1 VTSRVHQLWRYPVK
15 SMAGEPLEAADV
27 YWHGIPGDRRYA
39 LVQPE
44 LTHSDFP
51 WLTIRERAELVGY
64 RPRLLTPER
73 PDDSRVAVRTPDG
86 DELDVVDLAARLQAR
101 SIKLHRGAFD
111 AAPLSLIG
119 LGTMGALDSRR
130 FRMNLVIDAPDAFA
144 EDAYIGHALR
154 IGTARIRVDRPDSR
168 CTIITTDPD
177 TGERDPA
184 ILKGYGRTHNACA
197 GVYCSVIEPGR
208 VAVGDEVIVEG
219 RA

>member
-1 VTSRVHQLWRYPVK
+1 MARVVQLWRYPVK

-44 LTHSDFP
+44 LVHSDFP

-73 PDDSRVAVRTPDG
+73 PDDSRVAVRTPG
-86 DELDVVDLAARLQAR
+86 GEELDVVELADRLGAR

-119 LGTMGALDSRR
+119 RGTIGKLDPRR
-130 FRMNLVIDAPDAFA
+130 FRPNLLVDLPGDHA
-144 EDAYIGHALR
+144 EDAWIGRTLR
-154 IGTARIRVDRPDSR
+154 IGGLRMRVDRPDSR

-177 TGERDPA
+177 TGERDPS
-184 ILKGYGRTHNACA
+184 ILKALGRTHDACA
-197 GVYCSVIEPGR
+197 GVYGSVVEPGR
-208 VAVGDEVIVEG
+208 VEVGDEVVIED
-219 RA
+219 

>member
-1 VTSRVHQLWRYPVK
+1 MARVTQLWRYPVK
-15 SMAGEPLEAADV
+15 SMAGEPLEQADV

-73 PDDSRVAVRTPDG
+73 PDDSRVAIRTPD
-86 DELDVVDLAARLQAR
+86 DEELAIEELATRFQVHP
-101 SIKLHRGAFD
+101 IKLHCGAFD
-111 AAPLSLIG
+111 TAPLSLIS
-119 LGTMGALDSRR
+119 LGTTGALDPRR
-130 FRMNLVIDAPDAFA
+130 FRPNVLIDDPGDHA
-144 EDAYIGHALR
+144 EDAYIGRTLR
-154 IGTARIRVDRPDSR
+154 IGTLRIRVDRPDSR
-168 CTIITTDPD
+168 CKIITTDPD

-184 ILKGYGRTHNACA
+184 ILKALGRTHNARA
-197 GVYCSVIEPGR
+197 GVYCSVVEPGR
-208 VAVGDEVIVEG
+208 IAVGDDVIVEG

>member
-1 VTSRVHQLWRYPVK
+1 MARVTQLWRFPVK
-15 SMAGEPLEAADV
+15 SMAGEPLDEADV

-44 LTHSDFP
+44 LAHSDFP

-64 RPRLLTPER
+64 RPRLLTPDR

-86 DELDVVDLAARLQAR
+86 EELGIEELATRFEATP
-101 SIKLHRGAFD
+101 IKLHRGAFD
-111 AAPLSLIG
+111 SAPLSLIS
-119 LGTMGALDSRR
+119 LGTVGELDPRR
-130 FRMNLVIDAPDAFA
+130 FRMNLVIDAPEAFA
-144 EDAYIGHALR
+144 EDAYIGRTLR
-154 IGTARIRVDRPDSR
+154 VGTLRLRVDRPDSR

-177 TGERDPA
+177 TGERDPS
-184 ILKGYGRTHNACA
+184 ILKQYGRTHNACA

-208 VAVGDEVIVEG
+208 VAVGDDVIVEG

>member
-1 VTSRVHQLWRYPVK
+1 MTARVVQLWRYPVK
-15 SMAGEPLEAADV
+15 SMAGEPLDEADV

-73 PDDSRVAVRTPDG
+73 PDDSRVAVSTPDG
-86 DELDVVDLAARLQAR
+86 DELDVVELADRLHARP
-101 SIKLHRGAFD
+101 IKLHRGAFD

-119 LGTMGALDSRR
+119 LGTIGDLDPRR
-130 FRMNLVIDAPDAFA
+130 FRMNLVVDLPGAYT
-144 EDAYIGHALR
+144 EDAWIGRTLR
-154 IGTARIRVDRPDSR
+154 IGGLRMRVDRPDSR
-168 CTIITTDPD
+168 CVIITTDPD
-177 TGERDPA
+177 TGERDPS
-184 ILKGYGRTHNACA
+184 ILKQLGRTHNACA
-197 GVYCSVIEPGR
+197 GVYCSVVEPGR
-208 VAVGDEVIVEG
+208 VSVGDEVVVE